1 MSSEKEH
8 ILITGASQG
17 IGEAIARTFSTAL
30 PGATLSLLARNTERL
45 QTVADACNKEGADAH
60 IYPCDLTNPDAVKKT
75 CDELLS
81 ESGTPTALINNAGT
95 FQPGGISDTTIE
107 QYRFQMDVNLTSA
120 FLISSQI
127 VPEMISAGSGHVI
140 FMASVASMRGY
151 PRGIAY
157 CASKHGLLGLARAI
171 REETK
176 EDGVRVTAI
185 LPGATRTAS
194 WDGSGFPDERLMPP
208 EDIAA
213 AVLAA
218 YQMSERTVVEEI
230 LLRPQL
236 GDI

>member
-1 MSSEKEH
+1 MGGKKEH

-17 IGEAIARTFSTAL
+17 MGEAIARAFSEAL
-30 PGATLSLLARNTERL
+30 PGATLSLLARNRERL
-45 QTVADACNKEGADAH
+45 RSVADACIAAGANAH
-60 IYPCDLTNPDAVKKT
+60 IYPCDLTDPDAVNSV

-81 ESGTPTALINNAGT
+81 DSGTPTALINNAGM
-95 FQPGGISDTTIE
+95 FQPGGISDTTLE

-120 FLISSQI
+120 FLISSRI

-140 FMASVASMRGY
+140 FMASVASLKGY

-176 EDGVRVTAI
+176 EDGVKVTAL

-213 AVLAA
+213 AVLGA
-218 YQMSERTVVEEI
+218 YQMSDRTVVEEI